1 MTNRRWVATWIVV
14 AHLAVGLCLL
24 QGRAAWA
31 FRTAVVGRPAPTLS
45 LVGPADARVP
55 FPPVGSRAAVL
66 FWRPDQE
73 FSRRAL
79 ADFNALAA
87 RYGKRG
93 MTFWAVGVA
102 GTARIDADKTKRGLK
117 LSLPL
122 YVDEGKRAED
132 AYGIVVLPS
141 TGIIGADGILQFYLP
156 SRNSN
161 YRAILEARVRLALG
175 ELDGTDYVARLRK
188 LGEPVE
194 DIDRARE
201 HVKAGIRLMRAGQAA
216 EAAREL
222 ETAVAMQPDLLEAH
236 LELGYARLATGN
248 STGARAAFE
257 RVLRT
262 NPRSPRGRVGLGM
275 ALVRTGK
282 RKEGIALL
290 EGAVQLNPDPVLG
303 YFALGEAYEAA
314 GDLPAALYHYRWAV
328 RKLVQGRR

>member
-1 MTNRRWVATWIVV
+1 MANRRWTATGMVVLVA
-14 AHLAVGLCLL
+14 AGLCLL
-24 QGRAAWA
+24 PAGAARA
-31 FRTAVVGRPAPTLS
+31 FRTVEVGKRAPSLS
-45 LVGPADARVP
+45 LLGPAGTRVP
-55 FPPVGSRAAVL
+55 FPTVGSRAAVL
-66 FWRPDQE
+66 FWRPNQE

-87 RYGKRG
+87 RYAKRG
-93 MTFWAVGVA
+93 ITFWAVGVA
-102 GTARIDADKTKRGLK
+102 GTTRADADKTARALK
-117 LSLPL
+117 LGIPL

-141 TGIIGADGILQFYLP
+141 TGIIAAEGMLQFYLP

-161 YRAILEARVRLALG
+161 YRAILEARIQLALG
-175 ELDGTDYVARLRK
+175 ELDGAGYVARLRK

-201 HVKAGIRLMRAGQAA
+201 HVKAGIRLMRAGQAD

-236 LELGYARLATGN
+236 LELGYARLATGDPA
-248 STGARAAFE
+248 GARATFE
-257 RVLRT
+257 RVLRE

-282 RKEGIALL
+282 PDEGIAILK
-290 EGAVQLNPDPVLG
+290 GAVQLNPDPVLG

-314 GDLPAALYHYRWAV
+314 GDLPAALHHYRWAV